1 LLKISPSADTLSTL
15 ELNKN
20 EVVLAPERPLR
31 KKVVEV
37 SSTEPRRHAKEVLV
51 VEDLH
56 KSFGQ
61 TEVLKGISLTA
72 KNHDVIAILG
82 SSGSGKSTFLRCINL
97 LETPNAGRVFVNGE
111 LIKMR
116 LGKDGILKP
125 EDPAQIIHIRRQL
138 AMVFQ
143 QFNLWAHMTVLQN
156 VMFVPVKVMGIH
168 KRDAELQAI
177 AYLEKVGLAE
187 KQHYYP
193 NQLSGGQQQ
202 RVAIARA
209 LAVEPDVMLFDEPT
223 SALDPEL
230 VTEVLKVM
238 RALAEE
244 GRTMLVVT
252 HEMGFAREVASKV
265 VFFHQGKVEEEGPP
279 DELFTSQRSAR
290 FQKFLSSV
298 SPK

>member
-1 LLKISPSADTLSTL
+1 M
-15 ELNKN
+15 
-20 EVVLAPERPLR
+20 
-31 KKVVEV
+31 
-37 SSTEPRRHAKEVLV
+37 SSTNPRSQAKEVLV
-51 VEDLH
+51 VENLH

-61 TEVLKGISLTA
+61 TEVLKGINLTA

-111 LIKMR
+111 LIQMS

-125 EDPAQIIHIRRQL
+125 QDPEQIVRIRRKL

-156 VMFVPVKVMGIH
+156 VMFVPVKVMGID

-177 AYLEKVGLAE
+177 AYLDKVGLAE

-230 VTEVLKVM
+230 VSEVLKVM

-252 HEMGFAREVASKV
+252 HEMGFAREVASQV

-279 DELFTSQRSAR
+279 AELFTTQRSAR